1 MQNMEDVDELVEL
14 PPAPDH
20 VLSGAGEAAPV
31 ATGGA
36 AAAAAAAA
44 ACGGAAPSA
53 QVRAAHERA
62 LRRIG
67 VVYAPLQH
75 CHAFRYEAEVSQ
87 QNLRFS
93 SSHTAR
99 CCFSTPTC
107 HMHAHF
113 FSRAGHGGT
122 MKSAHLFNE
131 GYTA

>member
-20 VLSGAGEAAPV
+20 VLSSAGEAAPV
-31 ATGGA
+31 ATG
-36 AAAAAAAA
+36 
-44 ACGGAAPSA
+44 GGAAPSA

-107 HMHAHF
+107 HAHF
-113 FSRAGHGGT
+113 ASRAGHGG
-122 MKSAHLFNE
+122 HNE
-131 GYTA
+131 VCTSV